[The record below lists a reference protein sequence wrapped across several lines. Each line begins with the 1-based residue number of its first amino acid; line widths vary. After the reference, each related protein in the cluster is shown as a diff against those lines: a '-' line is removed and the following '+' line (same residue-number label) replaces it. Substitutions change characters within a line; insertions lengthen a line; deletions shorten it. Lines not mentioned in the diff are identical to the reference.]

1 MLQTTTDYGSVFEHK
16 IKKILDTVVFVQK
29 KKLNTALFLY
39 RKKNNTGSYTSLWTS
54 VLQVSYFKYR
64 S

>member
-39 RKKNNTGSYTSLWTS
+39 RKKNKKQDRFVYIAMDQCFTG
-54 VLQVSYFKYR
+54 
-64 S
+64 